1 MLQGGH
7 RGVHQEEIQAIAW
20 WIESGAPDNRVVKRV
35 NTNRLDRSSRRN
47 QEGSCEPKT
56 EDVLMST
63 SIHSRPTLRT
73 VIVVATLGVALFAA
87 AQIAQAY
94 ARYNAGCQT
103 CHGNF
108 TASSYASQATG
119 VAWPSSLHQ
128 VHRSTSYMGTD
139 CDLCHASGDGDNPY
153 TYQSNGTGFN
163 VGYGCIGCHGNPTQ
177 AGPPSGDGL
186 RQHHVL
192 AGQTVCL
199 DCHTMGAATDQESA
213 SPPYY
218 GTVDTLVGSACN
230 SDATTSED
238 WNTDAKG
245 LDNDGDMLYDAG
257 DPACQAGFVFHD
269 GFPLGNAGAWG
280 ATLP

>member
-7 RGVHQEEIQAIAW
+7 SGVPQEEIQPIAQ

-35 NTNRLDRSSRRN
+35 NTNRLTGAPGA
-47 QEGSCEPKT
+47 EGSCEPKT

-128 VHRSTSYMGTD
+128 VHRSTSYMSTD
-139 CDLCHASGDGDNPY
+139 CDLCHTSGDGDNPY

-230 SDATTSED
+230 SDATTSRTGTTTP
-238 WNTDAKG
+238 W
-245 LDNDGDMLYDAG
+245 LDNGRHVLRRPPSLSG
-257 DPACQAGFVFHD
+257 RIRLPRRVPARQHRHLK
-269 GFPLGNAGAWG
+269 PLCPD
-280 ATLP
+280 L